1 MDLSMGWLVFMAL
14 QVMLLISASG
24 GEARSVHYKWKINYQ
39 NWSPDCV
46 RQTLIAINGEFQGPT
61 IKARVGDTIVVEV
74 ENLLPTENVVIH
86 WHGIRQIG
94 TPWQDGT
101 AGVSQCPIFAGEMYT
116 YTFVVDQPGT
126 YFYHGHYGLQRTA
139 GLYGWLIVEAGE
151 KEPFSYDGELKILL
165 DDWWHENVYEQVY
178 DLSSR
183 PFHWFG
189 EAQTLLMEGRGQFD
203 CSKAGSRH
211 CNASNPQCSLTR
223 LPVES
228 GKTYRLRLA
237 NVASLASL
245 NFAIQGH
252 KMTVVEADGHYVEP
266 FEVDNLDLYSGETYS
281 VLVKANQD
289 PSKNYWA
296 GVNVRSRKPMTPTGL
311 SIFSY
316 LPDKLP
322 VGAPPTSPPWNDF
335 AYSKNLAKKYVA
347 LKGIEKPPPQ
357 RSQKQVILLNTQNYI
372 DGTIKW
378 AINNISLVPPPTPY
392 LAAMKYNIKGAYD
405 KTPPPESYDYAN
417 YNIFLPPPNTN
428 AKVGNG
434 AYVFKLYSVVDVIL
448 QNANTLFVNES
459 EVHPWHIHGHD
470 FWILGYGDGV
480 FDPQK
485 DPKSFNL
492 VNPPLRNTAALFPF
506 GWTAVRFVADNP
518 GAWPFHCHLEAHFF
532 MGMGIIFAEG
542 IDKVGKIPSSILGCG
557 LTRGSK
563 Y

>member
-14 QVMLLISASG
+14 QVMLVISASG
-24 GEARSVHYKWKINYQ
+24 GEAPSVHYKWKINYQ

-61 IKARVGDTIVVEV
+61 INARVGDTIVVEV

-139 GLYGWLIVEAGE
+139 GLYGWLIVEATK

-165 DDWWHENVYEQVY
+165 DDWWHENVYEQAY

-237 NVASLASL
+237 SVASLASL
-245 NFAIQGH
+245 NFVIQGH

-296 GVNVRSRKPMTPTGL
+296 GMNVRSRLAMTPTGL
-311 SIFSY
+311 SILSY
-316 LPDKLP
+316 VPNKIPL
-322 VGAPPTSPPWNDF
+322 GAAPTSPPWNDF
-335 AYSKNLAKKYVA
+335 IYSKNLAKKYVA
-347 LKGIEKPPPQ
+347 LKAVEKPPPQ
-357 RSQKQVILLNTQNYI
+357 RSHKQVILLNTQNYI
-372 DGTIKW
+372 AGSIKW

-392 LAAMKYNIKGAYD
+392 LAAMKYKIKNAYD
-405 KTPPPESYDYAN
+405 TTPPPENYDSTG

-434 AYVFKLYSVVDVIL
+434 VYVFKLNSVVDVIL
-448 QNANTLFVNES
+448 QNANTLYPNES

-485 DPKSFNL
+485 DPKSYNL

-542 IDKVGKIPSSILGCG
+542 IDKVGKIPSSTLGCG